1 MTNVVQLGVDLV
13 ICGHKHRPWIWN
25 LGALQIAYA
34 GTASSEQYRGF
45 FENTYNIINIKD
57 GKASVDM
64 KMVGGKRMPLSEIVE
79 KYKQYLETYNLFLSI
94 PLKRHLSRIELLY
107 ILIRKIER
115 PYDLRR
121 RILKA

>member
-25 LGALQIAYA
+25 LGALQI
-34 GTASSEQYRGF
+34 ASSEQYRGF

-79 KYKQYLETYNLFLSI
+79 KYK
-94 PLKRHLSRIELLY
+94 
-107 ILIRKIER
+107 
-115 PYDLRR
+115 
-121 RILKA
+121 